1 MWLGC
6 GRTGEGCTRDYS
18 KGCGGRG
25 TGGSLEARGQSRGR
39 EGCGVERAGVLAGKR
54 GGQDMPVAEGQ
65 EARTAGVGGGQLG
78 LGAVGWDWEW

>member
-39 EGCGVERAGVLAGKR
+39 EGCGTYDGMYKYFSYELECWTVQG
-54 GGQDMPVAEGQ
+54 
-65 EARTAGVGGGQLG
+65 RTYHAMDQSM
-78 LGAVGWDWEW
+78 DFR